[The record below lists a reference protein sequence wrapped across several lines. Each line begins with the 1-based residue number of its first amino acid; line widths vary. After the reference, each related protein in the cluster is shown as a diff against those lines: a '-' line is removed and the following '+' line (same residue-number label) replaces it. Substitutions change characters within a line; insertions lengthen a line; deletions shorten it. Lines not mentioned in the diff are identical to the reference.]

1 MAASDTRSRPLA
13 RNPMLVHQGFWR
25 IFIGPLPVSYK
36 ETRKSPTDPYTAPAA
51 ESVNANIRKFV
62 CPGLSLQYVK
72 EHHYLF
78 STRIPV
84 SENNQFNKILT
95 VNMFCD
101 NRYENY
107 YAIDR
112 YCRTV
117 QGGQIGGSPIQDVN
131 HRVYS
136 FDKRYRNR
144 LTWIPFVEIHAGDD
158 VAQEYMIW
166 RFERCRITELSDI
179 DITPGNLDVAA
190 FTISMQY
197 ENRRLIR
204 LPDPNDLMTAICVSN
219 GTDRYT

>member
-1 MAASDTRSRPLA
+1 MPVTDTRSRPLA

-36 ETRKSPTDPYTAPAA
+36 ETRRTPTDPYTSPAA
-51 ESVNANIRKFV
+51 ESINANIKKFNA
-62 CPGLSLQYVK
+62 PGLALAYQK

-84 SENNQFNKILT
+84 TEVNHFDKVLT
-95 VNMFCD
+95 VSMFCD

-107 YAIDR
+107 WAIDR
-112 YCRTV
+112 YMRTV
-117 QGGQIGGSPIQDVN
+117 QGGQIGGNPIQDTH
-131 HRVYS
+131 HRIYS
-136 FDKRYRNR
+136 FDGRYRNR
-144 LTWIPFVEIHAGDD
+144 LTWIPFVEIHAADD

-179 DITPGNLDVAA
+179 DINPGSIEAA
-190 FTISMQY
+190 TFNVSMQY

-204 LPDPNDLMTAICVSN
+204 LPEPNSLMTAICVSN